1 MIKMSDTCSTQ
12 GLVLTI
18 SELYTLHTSM
28 HQMILIS
35 IQINHEINNSIT
47 CGGTVGSRCRPRN
60 ESSLLQISP
69 LPRNMKPVTS
79 QNTLGSWGNKHDTI
93 DKTLCSI
100 QRYISMDHTL
110 SQSSFTSG
118 SSAIQQYYIA
128 AAGQFTMSMC
138 CQVNKLNVKLSHV

>member
-1 MIKMSDTCSTQ
+1 MASLPNCWDLGRRKRVFITTQVMEMIRI
-12 GLVLTI
+12 I
-18 SELYTLHTSM
+18 SKRNTEFKHDQDVRHMQYPGTLYTLHTSM

-35 IQINHEINNSIT
+35 IQIYHEINNSIT

-100 QRYISMDHTL
+100 
-110 SQSSFTSG
+110 
-118 SSAIQQYYIA
+118 
-128 AAGQFTMSMC
+128 
-138 CQVNKLNVKLSHV
+138 